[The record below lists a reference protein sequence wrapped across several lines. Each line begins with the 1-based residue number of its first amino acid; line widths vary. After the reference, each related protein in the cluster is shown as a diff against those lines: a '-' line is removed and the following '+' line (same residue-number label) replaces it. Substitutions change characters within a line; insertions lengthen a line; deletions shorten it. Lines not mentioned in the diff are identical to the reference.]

1 MKAGKYI
8 ILMAVAMTLYVAVSL
23 ILEGEVT
30 EAILFREIGEG
41 VIFGILYGIYLYIRN
56 RFRKKEKT

>member
-8 ILMAVAMTLYVAVSL
+8 ILMAVAMTLYVVVSL

-41 VIFGILYGIYLYIRN
+41 FIFGVLYGIYLYLRN
-56 RFRKKEKT
+56 RFRKKKKS